1 MKKNKTSQ
9 PDFKKIY
16 TDILEKKFPEKKEL
30 CDKILNKKNLSE
42 LDVIAINNIIFT
54 PVSEDIIKSNQ
65 QHRSYSKSTIIK
77 ILEFQKEHGLNNT
90 KLALHY
96 KLSRN
101 TVSRWKKL
109 FIV

>member
-1 MKKNKTSQ
+1 MKKNTSQ
-9 PDFKKIY
+9 PDFKRIY
-16 TDILEKKFPEKKEL
+16 TDILEKKFPEKKKL
-30 CDKILNKKNLSE
+30 CEKILSKKTFSE
-42 LDVIAINNIIFT
+42 LDVIAINNIIFA
-54 PVSEDIIKSNQ
+54 PVSKDIIKSNQ

-77 ILEFQKEHGLNNT
+77 ILEFQKQHGLNNT

>member
-1 MKKNKTSQ
+1 MKKNTSQ
-9 PDFKKIY
+9 PDFKRIY
-16 TDILEKKFPEKKEL
+16 TDILEKKFPEKKKL
-30 CDKILNKKNLSE
+30 CEKILSKKTLSE
-42 LDVIAINNIIFT
+42 LDVIAINNIIFA
-54 PVSEDIIKSNQ
+54 PVSKDIIKSNQ

-77 ILEFQKEHGLNNT
+77 ILEFQKQHGLNNT

>member
-1 MKKNKTSQ
+1 MNNKSQ

-16 TDILEKKFPEKKEL
+16 TDILQRKFPEKKNK
-30 CDKILNKKNLSE
+30 CQKILNKKVLTE
-42 LDVIAINNIIFT
+42 LDVIAINNIIFA
-54 PVSEDIIKSNQ
+54 PFSEDLMKSNQ
-65 QHRSYSKSTIIK
+65 RHRSYCKSTIIK
-77 ILEFQKEHGLNNT
+77 ILEFQKENGMNNT

-101 TVSRWKKL
+101 TVSKWKKL